1 MRIGRLSLYPYR
13 DHDDKHG
20 WDYANNNVMRFQSY
34 FSILLVQAAAYLREK
49 KTGVLEILWLEG
61 IK

>member
-49 KTGVLEILWLEG
+49 KTGVLEIL
-61 IK
+61 